1 MLTRMRTFR
10 LVRLLATAA
19 MLAAVVRPY
28 GNPTVCGLA
37 NAPAPGEEQ
46 HHGEYGTAAAI
57 SGHHA
62 SCHESMGCDLA
73 TVGLV
78 LDVEPEIPTM
88 AAHAEAVIA
97 PASSPLSSTL
107 LPTTPP
113 PRA

>member
-1 MLTRMRTFR
+1 MKTFR
-10 LVRLLATAA
+10 LVRLLATLA

-46 HHGEYGTAAAI
+46 HHGHHVSATI
-57 SGHHA
+57 SGDHS

-73 TVGLV
+73 TLGLA

-97 PASSPLSSTL
+97 PASLPLSSTL

>member
-1 MLTRMRTFR
+1 MRTFR

-37 NAPAPGEEQ
+37 NQPDAGQEQ
-46 HHGEYGTAAAI
+46 HHDQHGAAAAI
-57 SGHHA
+57 SSHRT

-73 TVGLV
+73 TLGLA

-97 PASSPLSSTL
+97 PASLPLSSTL

>member
-1 MLTRMRTFR
+1 MRTFR
-10 LVRLLATAA
+10 LVRLLAALA
-19 MLAAVVRPY
+19 MFTAVVRPY

-46 HHGEYGTAAAI
+46 HHGEQVSEPVI
-57 SGHHA
+57 SGHHT
-62 SCHESMGCDLA
+62 SCHKSMGCDLA

-97 PASSPLSSTL
+97 PASAPLSSTL

>member
-10 LVRLLATAA
+10 LVRLLATLA

-37 NAPAPGEEQ
+37 NATAPGEEQ
-46 HHGEYGTAAAI
+46 HHGEQGSEPVI
-57 SGHHA
+57 SGHHT

-97 PASSPLSSTL
+97 PTSSPSSSTI

>member
-1 MLTRMRTFR
+1 MRTLR

-37 NAPAPGEEQ
+37 NQPAPGEAQ
-46 HHGEYGTAAAI
+46 HHDQHDSDVTI
-57 SGHHA
+57 SAHHT

-73 TVGLV
+73 TLGLA
-78 LDVEPEIPTM
+78 LDAEPEIPTM
-88 AAHAEAVIA
+88 ATHAEAVIA
-97 PASSPLSSTL
+97 PTCSPSSSTI
-107 LPTTPP
+107 LPATPP

>member
-1 MLTRMRTFR
+1 M
-10 LVRLLATAA
+10 RLLATAA

-46 HHGEYGTAAAI
+46 HHGEQVSEPVI
-57 SGHHA
+57 SGHHT

-73 TVGLV
+73 TLGLA

-97 PASSPLSSTL
+97 PASAPLSSTL